1 MPRSPLDVLM
11 KDNDG
16 KVTAN
21 IIHKLHKEHW
31 MGISQTD
38 SLTSIFLPCMGCLM
52 PGCCGGMP
60 CCGGIMLPTAA
71 TGGAA
76 AWA

>member
-1 MPRSPLDVLM
+1 ME
-11 KDNDG
+11 
-16 KVTAN
+16 
-21 IIHKLHKEHW
+21 IIDFKYN
-31 MGISQTD
+31 SQTQRTSEGYCTQTD
-38 SLTSIFLPCMGCLM
+38 FLTSFFSPCMGCLM